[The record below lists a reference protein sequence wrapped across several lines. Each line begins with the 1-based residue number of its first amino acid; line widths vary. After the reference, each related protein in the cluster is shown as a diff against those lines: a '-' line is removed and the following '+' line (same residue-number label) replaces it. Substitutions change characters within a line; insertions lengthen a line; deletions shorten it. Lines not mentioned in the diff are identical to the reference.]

1 MTNHH
6 CEEQSDEA
14 IQGRPHGSGLLRSA
28 RNDVLVLAVTLFFA
42 VLAVP
47 GLAAP
52 RSIADC
58 EKIQDAD
65 AYNRCLASFG
75 PTRGQHGATYP
86 GMASEGGGSG
96 KGSGRA
102 SRAASRFGGTQLSYG
117 RGGRIRMEF
126 TPGRR

>member
-1 MTNHH
+1 MTNRH
-6 CEEQSDEA
+6 DA
-14 IQGRPHGSGLLRSA
+14 LALAMLLSA
-28 RNDVLVLAVTLFFA
+28 FA
-42 VLAVP
+42 VPA
-47 GLAAP
+47 LAAP

-86 GMASEGGGSG
+86 GMASEGGGGG
-96 KGSGRA
+96 KGSGHA

-117 RGGRIRMEF
+117 RGGRMRLEF

>member
-1 MTNHH
+1 MTDRH
-6 CEEQSDEA
+6 CERSEA
-14 IQGRPHGSGLLRSA
+14 IQHCEPSPGLLRRFA
-28 RNDVLVLAVTLFFA
+28 PRNDGLWIALVVSLLGIPAV
-42 VLAVP
+42 
-47 GLAAP
+47 AAP

-86 GMASEGGGSG
+86 GMASEGGGG